1 MLDVT
6 VLGLRDESSIEPSL
20 DLLSPQE
27 GGLHRIIV
35 TLVYQT
41 LV

>member
-6 VLGLRDESSIEPSL
+6 VLGLRDESSIEPSF